1 MSKPSLHNTHISPG
15 FKSLLVSD
23 SVFHKLQEIQKSLP
37 LPSRLTVGDLATGAL
52 EEVLSQNKTDKIVHR
67 AREFVGK
74 SFL

>member
-1 MSKPSLHNTHISPG
+1 MSKPASHNNHISPG
-15 FKSLLVSD
+15 FKSLLVSE
-23 SVFHKLQEIQKSLP
+23 SVFQKLQQIQKSLP

-52 EEVLSQNKTDKIVHR
+52 EEMLAQNKTDKIVLR